1 MKKKLLTVILVF
13 ILPGAYAQERSDSI
27 KTEKWSTHFQLTAIK
42 QGHPSFN
49 AAYSGN
55 NSLSSSAEKG
65 ALSLTTTL
73 FLGRQLWKGAALFF
87 NPEIAGG
94 NGISST
100 KGVAGFPNGE
110 TFRIGD
116 PSPALYVARIYFQQI
131 IALPNSG
138 YEKAESGA
146 NQLGGYIPVSRIT
159 VSAGKF
165 CIADF
170 FDGNSY
176 SHDPRTQFMNWA
188 LMSNGAWDYPA
199 NTRGY
204 TSGIIVEL
212 VKPGWALRLAGA
224 VVPKMANGPKM
235 DWKIGKAHSQTMELE
250 KNWKGDHPGAV
261 RLLAF
266 RNVSQAPTY
275 GVTLGEIKTGD
286 STSVDVYTGNKEWKR
301 YGGVKYGLGIN
312 AEQELSKTMG
322 LFFRASLNDGKT
334 ATWAYTEIDKS
345 ISAGLNIKGTGWH
358 RPDDELGIAGLLN
371 GLSKDHRAFLSAGLY
386 GFIIGDGKL
395 NYGPESIAEVYYQA
409 KLTSFLFASVDYQF
423 IKNPGY
429 NKDRGPAHVF
439 GMRVH
444 VEL

>member
-1 MKKKLLTVILVF
+1 MKINLLALILIF
-13 ILPGAYAQERSDSI
+13 SGINAYAQESRDSA
-27 KTEKWSTHFQLTAIK
+27 KAEKWSAHFQLTVIK

-55 NSLSSSAEKG
+55 NSLSAGAEKG
-65 ALSLTTTL
+65 ALSLTGTL
-73 FLGRQLWKGAALFF
+73 FLGTQLWKGAAIYF

-94 NGISST
+94 SGISST

-116 PSPALYVARIYFQQI
+116 PSPAFYVARIYFQQT
-131 IALPNSG
+131 IALPNSS
-138 YEKAESGA
+138 YEKADPGA
-146 NQLGGYIPVSRIT
+146 NQLRGDIPTSRLTI
-159 VSAGKF
+159 SAGKF

-170 FDGNSY
+170 FDANSY
-176 SHDPRTQFMNWA
+176 SHDPRMQFMNWA

-204 TSGIIVEL
+204 TSGIVVEM
-212 VKPGWALRLAGA
+212 VKPGWALRLGGT

-235 DWKIGKAHSQTMELE
+235 DWKIGKAHSQTMEIE
-250 KNWKGDHPGAV
+250 KNWKGGHPGVV

-266 RNVSQAPTY
+266 RNVSQAPSYKT
-275 GVTLGEIKTGD
+275 TFQEIKMGD
-286 STSVDVYTGNKEWKR
+286 SSSIDVYTGEKEWKR
-301 YGGVKYGLGIN
+301 YGGVKFGFGIN
-312 AEQELSKTMG
+312 AEQDISKTLG
-322 LFFRASLNDGKT
+322 LFFRAGINDGKT

-345 ISAGLNIKGTGWH
+345 ISAGLHIKGNGWR
-358 RPDDELGIAGLLN
+358 RPDDEIGAAGLLN
-371 GLSKDHRAFLSAGLY
+371 GLSKDHRAFLQAGLY

-395 NYGPESIAEVYYQA
+395 NYGPESIAEFYYQA
-409 KLTSFLFASVDYQF
+409 KLTPFLFAAVDYQF
-423 IKNPGY
+423 IKNPAY

-439 GMRVH
+439 GARVH